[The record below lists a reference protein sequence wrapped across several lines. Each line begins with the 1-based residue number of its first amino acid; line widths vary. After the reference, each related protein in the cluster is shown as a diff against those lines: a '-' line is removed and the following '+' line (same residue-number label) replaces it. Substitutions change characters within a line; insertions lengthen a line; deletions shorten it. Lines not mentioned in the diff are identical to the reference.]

1 MSIDIFTEA
10 APRDPHQVRG
20 IPLGRPQA
28 GGWHLTVPDD
38 LSAMA
43 VRVPLQNSPQGGE
56 LRFGLMDW
64 LRQDRGL
71 CPFACST

>member
-20 IPLGRPQA
+20 IPLGSPKA

-43 VRVPLQNSPQGGE
+43 VRVPLQNSPQG
-56 LRFGLMDW
+56 
-64 LRQDRGL
+64 
-71 CPFACST
+71 A